1 MSDQPLLELDDV
13 AVTFRQRAT
22 SSALTPWKRVP
33 VHAVAGVSLQIGR
46 GEMVALVGES
56 GSGKT
61 STGHLALR
69 LIEPS
74 AGTIRFDGKDITHAR
89 GRQLRALRRRMQL
102 IFQDPYEALDPRCR
116 VSSILEEPLQIHEPR
131 MRRVERRERAA
142 EGLSRVGLRPPQ
154 TFMRRYPHELS
165 GGQRQRAAIAA
176 SLMLGPELV
185 VADEPVSMLDVS
197 VRAEIMG
204 VLGGL
209 RDAGMGVLLITHDLP
224 TAAKY
229 ADRIAVMYL
238 GRIVEI
244 GPAADV
250 VDSPQH
256 PYTRAL
262 LSVVPQLDPRKRE
275 QLKLLAGE
283 VPNPADVPSGCRF
296 HPRCPVA
303 VEDCRRLDPRLA
315 TVPEDPSG
323 RHTAACLLVNPEAGQ
338 RTTDAVAPPATA
350 PSAAA

>member
-1 MSDQPLLELDDV
+1 MSDGAPLLELEDV

-22 SSALTPWKRVP
+22 GAPLKPWSRVP
-33 VHAVAGVSLQIGR
+33 VHAVAGVSLQVGR

-74 AGTIRFDGKDITHAR
+74 AGTIRFDGRDVTKAR
-89 GRQLRALRRRMQL
+89 GRQLRELRRRMQL

-116 VSSILEEPLQIHEPR
+116 VGAILEEPLQIHEPKL
-131 MRRVERRERAA
+131 RRAARRERAA
-142 EGLSRVGLRPPQ
+142 EGLARVGLSPPA
-154 TFMRRYPHELS
+154 TYLRRYPHELS

-204 VLGGL
+204 VLGSL

-238 GRIVEI
+238 GRIIEI

-250 VDSPQH
+250 VDAPQH

-262 LSVVPQLDPRKRE
+262 LSVVPRLDPRLRK
-275 QLKLLAGE
+275 QLELLAGE
-283 VPNPADVPSGCRF
+283 VPNPTDVPSGCRF

-303 VEDCRRLDPRLA
+303 FEDCPRLDPRLA
-315 TVPEDPSG
+315 PVPDDPSG
-323 RHTAACLLVNPEAGQ
+323 RHTAACLLVNAAAGEP
-338 RTTDAVAPPATA
+338 AAATA
-350 PSAAA
+350 

>member
-1 MSDQPLLELDDV
+1 MSDRPPLLELEDV
-13 AVTFRQRAT
+13 AVTFRQRARGAGPT
-22 SSALTPWKRVP
+22 RRRRAA
-33 VHAVAGVSLQIGR
+33 VHAVAGVSLQVER

-69 LIEPS
+69 LTEPS
-74 AGTIRFDGKDITHAR
+74 CGRIRFDGEDVTHAR
-89 GRQLRALRRRMQL
+89 GRQLRELRRRMQL
-102 IFQDPYEALDPRCR
+102 IFQDPYESLDPRCR
-116 VSSILEEPLQIHEPR
+116 VSAILEEPLQIHAPR
-131 MRRVERRERAA
+131 MRRAERRERAA
-142 EGLSRVGLRPPQ
+142 EGLARVGLRPPE
-154 TFMRRYPHELS
+154 TYLGRYPHQLS
-165 GGQRQRAAIAA
+165 GGQRQRVAIAA
-176 SLMLGPELV
+176 SLMLEPELV

-238 GRIVEI
+238 GRIVEL
-244 GPAADV
+244 GPATDV
-250 VDSPQH
+250 VDAPQH

-262 LSVVPQLDPRKRE
+262 LSVVPQLDPLRRE

-303 VEDCRRLDPRLA
+303 VEDCRALDPRLA
-315 TVPEDPSG
+315 TVPDDPSG
-323 RHTAACLLVNPEAGQ
+323 RHTAACLLVNAEAGE
-338 RTTDAVAPPATA
+338 RAAATA
-350 PSAAA
+350 